1 MQQNPNAKIFQ
12 RGNPEYMDM
21 LIELFQG
28 VAVDGTTAYFPG
40 DEEDEEPDAEQFS
53 VDEGFVQ
60 PGSARL
66 SGDDGFNNSPM
77 STSSRKR
84 GSSSCDT
91 TATSPG
97 KKSKSPIVKLVRGFM
112 QKFSIESEKSN
123 QLIAELIKQTGQARE
138 KRPNTTV
145 DEVTTCQNLAI
156 DCGAA
161 EDSVEYFAATQLFVE
176 KANRVMFMNMKSKE
190 ARFMW
195 LRRYCV
201 LKNLT

>member
-1 MQQNPNAKIFQ
+1 
-12 RGNPEYMDM
+12 
-21 LIELFQG
+21 
-28 VAVDGTTAYFPG
+28 
-40 DEEDEEPDAEQFS
+40 
-53 VDEGFVQ
+53 
-60 PGSARL
+60 
-66 SGDDGFNNSPM
+66 
-77 STSSRKR
+77 
-84 GSSSCDT
+84 
-91 TATSPG
+91 
-97 KKSKSPIVKLVRGFM
+97 M

-145 DEVTTCQNLAI
+145 DELTTCQNLAI

-161 EDSVEYFAATQLFVE
+161 EDYVEYFVATQLFVE

>member
-1 MQQNPNAKIFQ
+1 MQQNPNAKKFQ
-12 RGNPEYMDM
+12 MGNPEYMDM

-40 DEEDEEPDAEQFS
+40 DEEEEEPDAEEFS

-97 KKSKSPIVKLVRGFM
+97 KKSKSPVVKLVRGFM
-112 QKFSIESEKSN
+112 QKFWIESERSN

-145 DEVTTCQNLAI
+145 DKLTTCQNLAI

-161 EDSVEYFAATQLFVE
+161 EDSVEYFASTQLFVE

>member
-1 MQQNPNAKIFQ
+1 
-12 RGNPEYMDM
+12 MDKFK
-21 LIELFQG
+21 ELFQG

-40 DEEDEEPDAEQFS
+40 DEEEEEPDAEEFS

-66 SGDDGFNNSPM
+66 SGDDGFNNSLM

-123 QLIAELIKQTGQARE
+123 QLIAELIK
-138 KRPNTTV
+138 
-145 DEVTTCQNLAI
+145 
-156 DCGAA
+156 
-161 EDSVEYFAATQLFVE
+161 
-176 KANRVMFMNMKSKE
+176 
-190 ARFMW
+190 
-195 LRRYCV
+195 
-201 LKNLT
+201 

>member
-1 MQQNPNAKIFQ
+1 MQQNSNAKIFQ

-40 DEEDEEPDAEQFS
+40 DEEEEEPDAEEFS

-60 PGSARL
+60 PSSARL

-97 KKSKSPIVKLVRGFM
+97 KKSKSPVVKLVRGFM

-145 DEVTTCQNLAI
+145 DELTTCQNLAI
-156 DCGAA
+156 DCGGC
-161 EDSVEYFAATQLFVE
+161 
-176 KANRVMFMNMKSKE
+176 R
-190 ARFMW
+190 RF
-195 LRRYCV
+195 CQIFCCNTV
-201 LKNLT
+201 VC